1 MHEKIKHGRRDYV
14 SFIFIMDFINGGW
27 SSLLAWLADLND
39 LVNHIGQMLFV
50 FEKMPLLNNKLTEH

>member
-1 MHEKIKHGRRDYV
+1 
-14 SFIFIMDFINGGW
+14 MDLMNGGW